1 MKKSKSKVDLGKG
14 FKRIYYVLCAI
25 WLFWIINWNIDYV
38 DRCSPSYGY
47 QLPLNCGKSG
57 ISLFIEAVIGFLVVV
72 PIYYFIRWIV
82 AGFKK

>member
-1 MKKSKSKVDLGKG
+1 
-14 FKRIYYVLCAI
+14 
-25 WLFWIINWNIDYV
+25 YV